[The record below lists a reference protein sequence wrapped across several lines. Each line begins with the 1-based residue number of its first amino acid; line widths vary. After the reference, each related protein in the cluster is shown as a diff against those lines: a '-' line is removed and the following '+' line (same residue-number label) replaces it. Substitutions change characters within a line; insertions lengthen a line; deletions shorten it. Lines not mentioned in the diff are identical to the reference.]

1 VRGECALPN
10 GSSERKPR
18 KSSYEKALRRVG
30 LPPGS
35 LVHIGEKR
43 TEKVKITV
51 MRYGND
57 HFEEKVVNSI
67 EECFPIKGAPGVTW
81 VNIDGLH
88 QVDIVEKTGVHLG
101 IHPLTMEDI
110 LNTGE
115 RTKIEETDAYIF
127 VIMKMLYHA
136 KTENEVI
143 IAEQISLIL
152 GPNYVVTFQET
163 VGDVFDPIRER
174 LRNAKGRIRKTGSDY
189 LAFALI
195 DAIVDNYFVIL
206 ESIGERME
214 VLEEAVVEV
223 PSRETLSSVHRLRR
237 ELLFLRKVIW
247 PLREVIN
254 CLERSESDLVKETTQ
269 VYLRDVYDHAIQ
281 VIENVE
287 TYRDMFSSM
296 LEVYVTSISNRMN
309 EIMKVLTIIATIFI
323 PLTFVTGVFGMN
335 FRFHIPPLDWDL
347 GWLVVMLM
355 NLGVALTMLGF
366 FKKKKW
372 I

>member
-1 VRGECALPN
+1 LAGHN
-10 GSSERKPR
+10 ERSTKP
-18 KSSYEKALRRVG
+18 YEKALRRVG

-35 LVHIGEKR
+35 LVHIGER
-43 TEKVKITV
+43 RATKVRITV
-51 MRYGND
+51 IDYDEHHYECKEVRT
-57 HFEEKVVNSI
+57 I
-67 EECFPIKGAPGVTW
+67 EECFPIKDMPGIKW

-88 QVDIVEKTGVHLG
+88 QVDIIERIGTHLG

-115 RTKIEETDAYIF
+115 RPKLDEFEDHLF
-127 VIMKMLYHA
+127 VVLKMLYHG
-136 KTENEVI
+136 KIKNEI
-143 IAEQISLIL
+143 TAEQVSMIL
-152 GPNYVVTFQET
+152 GKNYVVTFQET
-163 VGDVFDPIRER
+163 IGDVFDPVRER
-174 LRNAKGRIRKTGSDY
+174 LKGGKGRMRKMGADY

-214 VLEEAVVEV
+214 SLEVAAVEAATK
-223 PSRETLSSVHRLRR
+223 ETLREIHRLRS
-237 ELLFLRKVIW
+237 ELLFLRKIIW

-254 CLERSESDLVKETTQ
+254 CLERSESELIGDQTK

-287 TYRDMFSSM
+287 TYREMFSSM
-296 LEVYVTSISNRMN
+296 LEVYVSSVSNRMN

-323 PLTFVTGVFGMN
+323 PLTFVAGVYGMN
-335 FRFHIPPLDWDL
+335 FHLQIPPLDWDYGFL
-347 GWLVVMLM
+347 AIILLDLSVSLVMVIY
-355 NLGVALTMLGF
+355 F
-366 FKKKKW
+366 RRKKW